1 MNREEKMES
10 LRAQVEIMKENVKTT
25 EKRLK
30 DAQLHK
36 IEEVKQTRE
45 EIKNKIQAEFDLRAA
60 QCKTLELAFVAL
72 DAAEEDPL
80 ENGVAG
86 EGTVKCLENQLT
98 EILKELADLEKEGMA
113 LSEDVEKAEACYL
126 TASLLLNL
134 CPFYKRS

>member
-1 MNREEKMES
+1 MES
-10 LRAQVEIMKENVKTT
+10 LRAQVEIMKENVETT

-36 IEEVKQTRE
+36 IEEVKQKRE
-45 EIKNKIQAEFDLRAA
+45 ANKTKMRTEFDLRAA

-113 LSEDVEKAEACYL
+113 LSEDENIIRAL
-126 TASLLLNL
+126 LRTALLQ
-134 CPFYKRS
+134 RRT